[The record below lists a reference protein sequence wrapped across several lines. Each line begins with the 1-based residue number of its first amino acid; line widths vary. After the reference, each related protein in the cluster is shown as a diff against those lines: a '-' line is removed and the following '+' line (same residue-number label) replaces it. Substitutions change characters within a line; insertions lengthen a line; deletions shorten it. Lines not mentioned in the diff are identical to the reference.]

1 MDVQGLTQ
9 ESIIYLCLGLE
20 NVSTV
25 SPYEDGCKNKAFTE
39 EPEGIS
45 KSGRLF

>member
-20 NVSTV
+20 NVSMV

-39 EPEGIS
+39 EPEDIS
-45 KSGRLF
+45 KSGRFF